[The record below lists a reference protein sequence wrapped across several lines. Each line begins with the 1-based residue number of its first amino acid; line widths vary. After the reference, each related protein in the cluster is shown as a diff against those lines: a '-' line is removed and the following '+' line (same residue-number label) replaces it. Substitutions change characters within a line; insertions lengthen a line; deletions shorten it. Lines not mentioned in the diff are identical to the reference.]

1 MSEFC
6 FDRNW
11 HLGDLLDATVIA
23 KIGSSLSDLLGS
35 DAAIVG
41 TNGQVLWGRL
51 DDSAPRQMLVLEQ
64 EAIGFVSSA
73 SASTG
78 VLQGISSLL
87 LALLR
92 AQIRFKTAATM
103 HLESVVDE
111 FESLK
116 NEHAR
121 LLESENRYKKLAED
135 LEERVKEQVSDYE
148 DRRLMLYQTEKLAS
162 VGQLAAGMAH
172 EINNPLSFIRSNLS
186 SFRSYLDTFAQL
198 KERLDEGEHAWNAL
212 DLDFIIN
219 DSHEL
224 LADSDEGLARIARI
238 VSDLKDFS
246 NVDQASTEFVD
257 LNVCLQ
263 QVAGIVQKQL
273 PPTIGLK
280 LDLGPLPNLLCLP
293 GHMKQLFF
301 NLIHNGVQAIE
312 EAARPGQ
319 VTIITYASENG
330 IEIHIAD
337 NGVGMTPAVRQRAF
351 EPFFTTRQ
359 VGAGTGLGLATA
371 RNIVLAHSGRIDLV
385 SRAGVGTTVTLFFPT
400 TT

>member
-35 DAAIVG
+35 DAAIVDS
-41 TNGQVLWGRL
+41 NGQVLWGQL
-51 DDSAPRQMLVLEQ
+51 VASAPRQMLVLEQ

-121 LLESENRYKKLAED
+121 LLESESRYKKLAED

-198 KERLDEGEHAWNAL
+198 KERLDEGVHAWNEL
-212 DLDFIIN
+212 DIDFIIN

-238 VSDLKDFS
+238 ISDLKDFS

-263 QVAGIVQKQL
+263 QVASIVQKQL
-273 PPTIGLK
+273 SPTISLK
-280 LDLGPLPNLLCLP
+280 LELGPLPNLLCLP

-301 NLIHNGVQAIE
+301 NLIHNGIQAIE

-337 NGVGMTPAVRQRAF
+337 NGVGMTPAVRLRAF

>member
-35 DAAIVG
+35 DAAIVD

-51 DDSAPRQMLVLEQ
+51 VDSAPRQMLVLEQ

-257 LNVCLQ
+257 LNICLQ
-263 QVAGIVQKQL
+263 QVTSIVQKQL